1 MKERDLFRGS
11 HSRTSTLEH
20 RSQVQ
25 AQLMV
30 LFLLRLP
37 PICVVHPAACKHL
50 VVVVVVVVV
59 VFFNSVVVLLL
70 LLIMFTGGAKCLLK

>member
-1 MKERDLFRGS
+1 
-11 HSRTSTLEH
+11 
-20 RSQVQ
+20 
-25 AQLMV
+25 MV

-50 VVVVVVVVV
+50 VVVVV

>member
-1 MKERDLFRGS
+1 
-11 HSRTSTLEH
+11 
-20 RSQVQ
+20 
-25 AQLMV
+25 MV

-50 VVVVVVVVV
+50 VVAVVV
-59 VFFNSVVVLLL
+59 VFFNSVVVPLL

>member
-1 MKERDLFRGS
+1 MKECDLFRGS

-30 LFLLRLP
+30 LFLFRLP

-50 VVVVVVVVV
+50 VVVVVVVV